1 MLPSSRPRRKPLRLI
16 RVPLPEIHPDWL
28 ELDRQL
34 DNDHLAR
41 RIRSLVEQ
49 IDLSLLFDSFAG
61 VGSAI
66 TPPDLLLQFIL
77 FEIWRKRLSPACWFL
92 DARESLPAR
101 WLLRGLRP
109 ARCVLYR
116 FRQHL
121 PPELVDTLNKQ
132 ILRFAQEEGHT
143 TASKAA
149 LDGTFHAAAGSRHR
163 LLNAK
168 TLEQRCEQLDA
179 VLARAPDAGPVEPTP
194 TSASAPTTAAP
205 QPSPPAV
212 AASCGAACDSVVTS
226 AATAPTTAA
235 AEATPPAVAGTCGAE
250 GDPVVTSAATASDPR
265 QPPQPTVVNL
275 AAAADAAEGAGSPP
289 AALPGWMAGSKAGQ
303 QRQRRRY
310 EKARQTLRARLEE
323 HAKRQKRKSK
333 AKRRSAEQIKICPSE
348 PEAALG
354 KDKLKVFRPLYNTQI
369 VQDIDS
375 PFVLGYGVYASV
387 TDAGLL
393 PPMLERTVELTGH
406 KLDEVLSDGI
416 YARLLDARYC
426 QEEGIQLY
434 APVKAASLPE
444 RDKSKD
450 NATDKEKAIG
460 KEQFAWLAAEHTY
473 RCPQGHLLQLERCC
487 AEERRDGEQVMVEQ
501 YRCAAEHCQACP
513 LAQRCTRRPD
523 KGRTVKRMHGQELLD
538 EVGERMATT
547 EGKQR
552 YKKRSQTV
560 ELRHADF
567 RAHRGLERFH
577 GYGLQ
582 HGQSLIGLMVLA
594 HNGLALL
601 NAREATKEKNK
612 SR

>member
-1 MLPSSRPRRKPLRLI
+1 MLPSPRPRRKPLRLI
-16 RVPLPEIHPDWL
+16 RVPLPETHPDWL

-61 VGSAI
+61 VGSAV
-66 TPPDLLLQFIL
+66 TPPDLLLQFVL

-92 DARESLPAR
+92 DVRESLPAR

-121 PPELVDTLNKQ
+121 PPELLDTLNNQ
-132 ILRFAQEEGHT
+132 ILRFAQEEGHI
-143 TASKAA
+143 TASKGA

-163 LLNAK
+163 LVNAK
-168 TLEQRCEQLDA
+168 ALEQRCEQLDA
-179 VLARAPDAGPVEPTP
+179 VLARAQDADPVEPTP
-194 TSASAPTTAAP
+194 TSTSAPTTEAP
-205 QPSPPAV
+205 QPTPAAV
-212 AASCGAACDSVVTS
+212 AGSGDADSDAVVAS
-226 AATAPTTAA
+226 AATACDTSQPSQ
-235 AEATPPAVAGTCGAE
+235 PA
-250 GDPVVTSAATASDPR
+250 PVNPAATAC
-265 QPPQPTVVNL
+265 
-275 AAAADAAEGAGSPP
+275 AAEDAGSPP
-289 AALPGWMAGSKAGQ
+289 AAPPGWMAGTKAGR

-323 HAKRQKRKSK
+323 HAKKQKRQRK

-354 KDKLKVFRPLYNTQI
+354 RDKLKVFRPLYNTQI
-369 VQDIDS
+369 MQDVDS

-393 PPMLERTVELTGH
+393 PPMLQRTAELTGR
-406 KLDEVLSDGI
+406 KLEELLSDGI
-416 YARLLDARYC
+416 YARLLDVRYC
-426 QEEGIQLY
+426 RERGIQLY
-434 APVKAASLPE
+434 APVTLASMP
-444 RDKSKD
+444 KGATSKD
-450 NATDKEKAIG
+450 KDTDKEQAIG
-460 KEQFAWLAAEHTY
+460 KEQFVWLAAEHTY
-473 RCPQGHLLQLERCC
+473 RCPQGHLLQRERCC

-501 YRCAAEHCQACP
+501 YRCAAEHCQVCP
-513 LAQRCTRRPD
+513 LAQRCTSRPD
-523 KGRTVKRMHGQELLD
+523 KGRTVKRMQGQELLD

-567 RAHRGLERFH
+567 RAHRGLDRFRS
-577 GYGLQ
+577 YGLRQ
-582 HGQSLIGLMVLA
+582 GQSLIGLLVLA

-601 NAREATKEKNK
+601 DARDAKKAKKQEQLCPP
-612 SR
+612 